1 MTVARRRNG
10 HAHKRAVPLAQRNT
24 MLSTGGGG
32 RHVVLDFT
40 DLLMEASLPLALI
53 SYLLDRGYPEHHTF
67 AGSATQ
73 VMLAKKHAFV
83 TI

>member
-40 DLLMEASLPLALI
+40 DLLMEASLPFAHQSDPGLWAGVALVVP
-53 SYLLDRGYPEHHTF
+53 RPPG
-67 AGSATQ
+67 A
-73 VMLAKKHAFV
+73 VR
-83 TI
+83 